1 MSVHEHEKH
10 ARTILKVG
18 VITASDSRTP
28 ETDESGKLIRTLL
41 EAAGHSVDYYE
52 ILPDDR
58 EKISAALVNNLEN
71 LDAIIIN
78 GGTGI
83 TARDG
88 TTEVVKSV
96 IEKELEGFGELFR
109 MLSFQEIGAAAM
121 MSRAVAGVRRG
132 KFVAAIPGSPDACK
146 LAMEKLLIPEL
157 GHITYLLSK

>member
-1 MSVHEHEKH
+1 MSVHDHQKH
-10 ARTILKVG
+10 ARANLKVG
-18 VITASDSRTP
+18 VITASDSRSP

-41 EAAGHSVDYYE
+41 EAAGHLVVYYE
-52 ILPDDR
+52 IIPDDG
-58 EKISAALVNNLEN
+58 EKISAALVNNLPN

-96 IEKELEGFGELFR
+96 IDKELEGFGELFR

-121 MSRAVAGVRRG
+121 MSRAVAGVRHG
-132 KFVAAIPGSPDACK
+132 KFVAAVPGSPDACR
-146 LAMEKLLIPEL
+146 LAMEKLLLPEL
-157 GHITYLLSK
+157 GHIAYLLSL